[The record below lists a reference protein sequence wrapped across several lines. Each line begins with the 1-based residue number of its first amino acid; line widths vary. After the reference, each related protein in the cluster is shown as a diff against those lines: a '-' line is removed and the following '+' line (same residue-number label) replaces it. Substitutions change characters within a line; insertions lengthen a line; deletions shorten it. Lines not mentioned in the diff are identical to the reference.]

1 MFGFIALEQSRSSLY
16 VISFTILWK
25 LHFLLWS
32 INFNL
37 LTTSYLC
44 RILFW
49 SDLGKHPRIER
60 ASMDGLKRQVVID
73 SNQLTWPN
81 GLTIDYTSDR
91 IFWADSKRDY
101 IGSSNLDGS
110 DIITVAK
117 NVHNPYSLT
126 VFEDSIY
133 WANRKTGKIF
143 RTSKSTGSITQE
155 FEIQFYSPVD
165 VQIMHPSLQEAG
177 DNLSFP

>member
-1 MFGFIALEQSRSSLY
+1 
-16 VISFTILWK
+16 
-25 LHFLLWS
+25 
-32 INFNL
+32 
-37 LTTSYLC
+37 
-44 RILFW
+44 
-49 SDLGKHPRIER
+49 
-60 ASMDGLKRQVVID
+60 MDGLKRQVIID
-73 SNQLTWPN
+73 SSQLTWPN

-110 DIITVAK
+110 NIITVAK

-143 RTSKSTGSITQE
+143 RISKSAGSIIHE
-155 FEIQFYSPVD
+155 YEIRFYSPAD
-165 VQIMHPSLQEAG
+165 VQIMHPLLQKAG
-177 DNLSFP
+177 KQLILPLNSSYSDLQVLLLMMQ